1 MGRAGAALAV
11 PKEEPGGWNPNG
23 LGSTCQPTA
32 ARGPMQASPDTC
44 PTRPRRGPGEHVP
57 ARLEAALIPHHQ
69 TLGERE
75 ARALLQKLRDLN
87 LLGCAIEVRP
97 GEHVR
102 LLGCTSL
109 DGPVEQGVRYRLLRG
124 DGRTEVL
131 SLAFRGGRLGLSRDT
146 EGHGSG
152 NGAGTERDLWA
163 EAYADRFGRVSVPA
177 LRARID
183 LCFPA
188 PRELE
193 HFLRRAVRS
202 SFRRPA

>member
-1 MGRAGAALAV
+1 M
-11 PKEEPGGWNPNG
+11 
-23 LGSTCQPTA
+23 
-32 ARGPMQASPDTC
+32 
-44 PTRPRRGPGEHVP
+44 RP
-57 ARLEAALIPHHQ
+57 EAPLIRHHQ

-87 LLGCAIEVRP
+87 LLGCAIAVRP

-131 SLAFRGGRLGLSRDT
+131 SLAFRAGRLGLSRGA
-146 EGHGSG
+146 EGPATGG
-152 NGAGTERDLWA
+152 ETDMDQGLWA
-163 EAYADRFGRVSVPA
+163 EAFADRFGRVSVPA

-183 LCFPA
+183 LGFPA

-202 SFRRPA
+202 SFRRRA